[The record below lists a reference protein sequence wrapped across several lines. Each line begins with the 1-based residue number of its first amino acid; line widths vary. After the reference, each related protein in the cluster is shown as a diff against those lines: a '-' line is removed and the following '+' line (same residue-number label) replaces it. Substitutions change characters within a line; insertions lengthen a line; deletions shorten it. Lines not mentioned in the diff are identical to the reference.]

1 MAEAAYITLLFA
13 AALAVVGILGE
24 ISGFR
29 AIVCSRGNEDFAR
42 RGGACRHSLWICKSL
57 AGTVT
62 RPCAESAIQP
72 HTVKPPICALVN
84 GHRRKTRAISRL
96 EDRLS
101 SGYQQE

>member
-42 RGGACRHSLWICKSL
+42 R
-57 AGTVT
+57 V
-62 RPCAESAIQP
+62 
-72 HTVKPPICALVN
+72 ALVVTLYGSVSLLLALLLVRVLN
-84 GHRRKTRAISRL
+84 LQSSRT
-96 EDRLS
+96 
-101 SGYQQE
+101 Q